1 MKNVF
6 SSTECSLC
14 SFRFISTVSV
24 RSLTAC
30 LWTGLVPFRSVPPRS
45 FHVVVVVVRR
55 ASCVVCV
62 SSLSLSLSF
71 PISLSLSPFLLF
83 IICRSSRSKCCG
95 DTKCDP
101 IATQRKYKSHFTR
114 TGIWRPNDRWEGL
127 GPTGPSQERR
137 EREESRFRVVF
148 FEKIRK
154 TQCEIRRHSNVLSGT
169 NANMSMIRVRGIDFA
184 W

>member
-1 MKNVF
+1 MKDVF
-6 SSTECSLC
+6 SSTECSFC

-30 LWTGLVPFRSVPPRS
+30 LWTGLVPFRRAPFTSS
-45 FHVVVVVVRR
+45 SSSCVVRR
-55 ASCVVCV
+55 ASFVCLLP
-62 SSLSLSLSF
+62 LSL
-71 PISLSLSPFLLF
+71 SLSLSPFLLF

>member
-6 SSTECSLC
+6 SSTECSFC
-14 SFRFISTVSV
+14 SNSNVSV

-30 LWTGLVPFRSVPPRS
+30 LWTGLVPFRSAALLSRRRR
-45 FHVVVVVVRR
+45 RR
-55 ASCVVCV
+55 ASCVVRRLCV
-62 SSLSLSLSF
+62 FSLFPSLFLSL
-71 PISLSLSPFLLF
+71 SLSLSPFLLF